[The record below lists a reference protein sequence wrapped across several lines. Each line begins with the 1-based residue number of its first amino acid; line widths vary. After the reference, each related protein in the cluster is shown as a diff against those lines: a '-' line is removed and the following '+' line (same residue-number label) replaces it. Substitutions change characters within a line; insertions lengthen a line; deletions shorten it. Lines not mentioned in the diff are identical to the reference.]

1 MAFDLESL
9 RLIWWCI
16 LGLVMIGLAL
26 SEGLT
31 LGVCMLLPFLGG
43 TETERQ
49 SLIKVIAPLNLSN
62 LAWLIVLV
70 AITFSAWSVVYAVSL
85 ASFYPLLFLILLA
98 LLLRPIALYGFGADM
113 SDQWQQYVKK
123 VLIISGVIPAALLGL
138 LVGNLLK
145 GIPFHLESDMQIRF
159 LGDFGGLF
167 NLFSILVALT
177 CLALLAMY
185 GAVFLQLRTRD
196 ELQQNARAMVI
207 RTGALFLILFAMT
220 GLWITHLEG
229 YHISSEIL
237 PDAVSNPL
245 AKFVKRGE
253 GLWLDNYEHLP
264 ELWVIPALAFI
275 GGGLTLW
282 FAKSHK
288 AYWAMLA
295 SVLSVIMVVL
305 TFGISMF
312 PFLVPSNISLNSSLT
327 VWDSSASELNLRLLL
342 WVAVFALP
350 VMAVCSR
357 WLFRVFADETKQAY
371 SIE

>member
-1 MAFDLESL
+1 MWPAL
-9 RLIWWCI
+9 
-16 LGLVMIGLAL
+16 IGLAL
-26 SEGLT
+26 SEGLM
-31 LGVCMLLPFLGG
+31 LGVCMSLPVLGNS
-43 TETERQ
+43 EQDRKEI
-49 SLIKVIAPLNLSN
+49 IKPLVPLNLSN
-62 LAWLIVLV
+62 LAWLIALV
-70 AITFSAWSVVYAVSL
+70 AITFSAWPVAYAVTF
-85 ASFYPLLFLILLA
+85 ASFYPLLFLISLA
-98 LLLRPIALYGFGADM
+98 SLFRPIALYGFSANV
-113 SDQWQQYVKK
+113 SDQWQQYVRK
-123 VLIISGVIPAALLGL
+123 VLSISGLIPAALLGL
-138 LVGNLLK
+138 LAGNLLK

-159 LGDFGGLF
+159 LGDFWGLF
-167 NLFSILVALT
+167 NLFSILVTLT

-185 GAVFLQLRTRD
+185 GAVFLQLRTCD
-196 ELQQNARAMVI
+196 EMQQNARAMVI
-207 RTGALFLILFAMT
+207 RTAALFLVFFAMT

-237 PDAVSNPL
+237 PDAASNPL

-264 ELWVIPALAFI
+264 ELWIIPALAFI

-282 FAKSHK
+282 FAKSDK
-288 AYWAMLA
+288 TYWAMLA

-342 WVAVFALP
+342 WVAICALP
-350 VMAVCSR
+350 LMAVCSR
-357 WLFRVFADETKQAY
+357 WLFRVFADEAKQAD